1 MKNQFLEAGQI
12 VNTHGIQGEVKIVP
26 WCDSPEFLLQFGTLY
41 LDGTPVRVRAA
52 RVHKGNVLAAL
63 EGVADVNAAMAL
75 KGKIV
80 SIDRSGVVLPEGR
93 HFIADLLGLE
103 VLDAGSG
110 EKHDPRRGRVPGG
123 DQCGGRLYQGS
134 SDRGNAYRCI
144 GSIL

>member
-1 MKNQFLEAGQI
+1 M
-12 VNTHGIQGEVKIVP
+12 
-26 WCDSPEFLLQFGTLY
+26 
-41 LDGTPVRVRAA
+41 RAA

-110 EKHDPRRGRVPGG
+110 EKLGGCGRRAHPARPRGLRGE
-123 DQCGGRLYQGS
+123 GR
-134 SDRGNAYRCI
+134 A
-144 GSIL
+144 

>member
-80 SIDRSGVVLPEGR
+80 SIDRSGVCCPRGGTLSPICSAWRSWTPAAGR
-93 HFIADLLGLE
+93 SWGLWPTC
-103 VLDAGSG
+103 S
-110 EKHDPRRGRVPGG
+110 PRPPTR
-123 DQCGGRLYQGS
+123 S
-134 SDRGNAYRCI
+134 TW
-144 GSIL
+144 